1 MLRQEVLDVLS
12 RPIAQDLLTSAIPVR
27 LAYAGSDGFPRVVPL
42 GFHWDGTRFF
52 VCTVPNAPKV
62 AALAANSKVAMTIDT
77 NTFPP
82 HVLLVRGTAT
92 LEEVDGVPPEYLEAS
107 RKQVGPEQWPAF
119 EAQVRDLYKRMVR
132 IAIAPVWAKLI
143 DFETTL
149 PSAVEQLI
157 GQRRAGE

>member
-1 MLRQEVLDVLS
+1 
-12 RPIAQDLLTSAIPVR
+12 
-27 LAYAGSDGFPRVVPL
+27 
-42 GFHWDGTRFF
+42 
-52 VCTVPNAPKV
+52 V
-62 AALAANSKVAMTIDT
+62 AALAANPKVAMTIDT

-82 HVLLVRGTAT
+82 HVLLVRGTVT
-92 LEEVDGVPPEYLEAS
+92 LEEVDGVPLEYLEAS

-119 EAQVRDLYKRMVR
+119 KAQVRGLYKRMVR